1 MQILEKKEVAKCL
14 PNRERDT
21 HKGDYGRAGIVA
33 GNAQFL
39 GAPVLS
45 TLACLR
51 SGAGYTYLFT
61 PIKEHTKYALR
72 LPEAII
78 SRLKFSKKTKLYA
91 LDSLA
96 VGMGMGQSKRLA
108 KLAVALLE
116 NFAGRLVLDA
126 DALNSLAKYKA
137 DNLDGIFLQ
146 KKGEVVITP
155 HIKEFSRL
163 TKLTVAE
170 ILQDPV
176 KHAQDFAQKWQITVL
191 LKGARTVITDGKR
204 TVINERGTAG
214 QAKGGSGDL
223 LSGLIA
229 GLCAQG
235 LSVFDGAKAGAYL
248 AGYSAEIAEKDY
260 GEYSLLATDTA
271 ECLGKA
277 FLALRV
283 AENADEQ
290 GDNE

>member
-1 MQILEKKEVAKCL
+1 MEILEREEVAKCL
-14 PNRERDT
+14 PRRERDT
-21 HKGDYGRAGIVA
+21 HKGNYGRAGIVA
-33 GNAQFL
+33 GSAEFL

-51 SGAGYTYLFT
+51 AGAGYTYLFT

-72 LPEAII
+72 LPEAIV
-78 SRLKFSKKTKLYA
+78 SRFKFRKTSKLYA

-108 KLAVALLE
+108 KLVQALLE
-116 NFAGRLVLDA
+116 NFAGRLILDA

-137 DNLDGIFLQ
+137 EVLDGIFLR

-176 KHAQDFAQKWQITVL
+176 KHAEHFASKWQITVL
-191 LKGARTVITDGKR
+191 LKGAHTVITDGQK
-204 TVINERGTAG
+204 TVKNERGTAG

-235 LSVFDGAKAGAYL
+235 VSAFDGAKAGAYL
-248 AGYSAEIAEKDY
+248 AGYSAEFAEKNY

-283 AENADEQ
+283 AEEADEQ